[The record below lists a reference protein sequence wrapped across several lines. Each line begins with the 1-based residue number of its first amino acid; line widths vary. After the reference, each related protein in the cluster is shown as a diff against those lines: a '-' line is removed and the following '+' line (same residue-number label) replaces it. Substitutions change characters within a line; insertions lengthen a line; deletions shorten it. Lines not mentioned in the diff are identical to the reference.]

1 MHALD
6 RNSNHD
12 SLIRKVSSLVEEL
25 EVRDRHV
32 VVFVN
37 EPVTMTKRQKKIAK
51 AEMIVSSSYNDVRS
65 DDVNDDDSLR
75 LYKGASGRTS
85 DEILE
90 RASRKRGGI
99 GIIIVVVFDHRNN
112 R

>member
-12 SLIRKVSSLVEEL
+12 SLIREVSSLVQEL
-25 EVRDRHV
+25 EVSDRDV

-51 AEMIVSSSYNDVRS
+51 AEMIGSSSYNDVRR
-65 DDVNDDDSLR
+65 DDDSVL
-75 LYKGASGRTS
+75 LYNGASGRTS

-90 RASRKRGGI
+90 RVSR
-99 GIIIVVVFDHRNN
+99 
-112 R
+112 